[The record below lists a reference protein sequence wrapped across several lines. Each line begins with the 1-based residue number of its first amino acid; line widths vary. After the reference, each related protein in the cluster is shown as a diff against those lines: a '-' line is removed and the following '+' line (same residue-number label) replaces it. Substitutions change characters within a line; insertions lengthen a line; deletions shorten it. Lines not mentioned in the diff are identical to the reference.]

1 MDKLSICAGQPD
13 NHYLKMVSAKRGL
26 LKSQGGSTIA
36 DVDNY
41 ASVKMNGYLF
51 SKTIRTNKC
60 ELLIHGVKCNSCSTY
75 RATLRV
81 MYNRWLRCSSEDISD
96 SSSHANVRYMNTP
109 EKKQKIAKLKK
120 RAKSAEVELQKLKVK
135 VKELT
140 QNQGEI
146 IDGAFHDDL
155 FGIMQENNE
164 EVKKKYPEG
173 SFQRLFWEEQIN
185 AARVKNSRQIRWHPL
200 IIRWCLNLKL
210 LSSAAYHATRTA
222 GFIKLPS
229 ERTLR
234 DYTHYFKSKVGF
246 QLEVTRQLQKE
257 AKIEDLPENRR
268 FCALILDEMK
278 IKENLIYDKHD
289 GKIIGFVNLGGIND
303 ELLQLERECK
313 GENDRPPI
321 AKHLLVL
328 MIRGIF
334 FKLDFPFVHF
344 GTETVTADLLYPI
357 VWEAVRHIEASGL
370 KVVCITADG
379 MSSNRKFFQLHQSGG
394 DKKVTYK
401 TLNPY
406 AEDRRWIYF
415 ISDPPHLI
423 KTTRN
428 CLSHSS
434 FSGTRLM
441 KVSYVLIIY
450 GRYIYIFVL
459 NFLRGMES
467 L

>member
-13 NHYLKMVSAKRGL
+13 NHYIKMVSAKRGL
-26 LKSQGGSTIA
+26 LKLQDGSTMA
-36 DVDNY
+36 DVDVY
-41 ASVKMNGYLF
+41 VSVKMNGYLF
-51 SKTIRTNKC
+51 SKTIRANKC
-60 ELLIHGVKCNSCSTY
+60 QLLIHGVKCNSCSTY
-75 RATLRV
+75 RATLGV
-81 MYNRWLRCSSEDISD
+81 MYNRWLRRSSEDISD

-109 EKKQKIAKLKK
+109 EKKQIIAKLKK

-135 VKELT
+135 VRELT
-140 QNQGEI
+140 QNQGQI

-222 GFIKLPS
+222 EFIKLPS
-229 ERTLR
+229 ERTLH
-234 DYTHYFKSKVGF
+234 DYPHYFKSKVGF

-268 FCALILDEMK
+268 FCALIFDEMK
-278 IKENLIYDKHD
+278 IKENLFTISMV
-289 GKIIGFVNLGGIND
+289 GKYVIGFVNLGGIND
-303 ELLQLERECK
+303 ELLQLEREYMC
-313 GENDRPPI
+313 ENDRPPI
-321 AKHLLVL
+321 AKHFLVL

-334 FKLDFPFVHF
+334 LKLDFPFVHF

-357 VWEAVRHIEASGL
+357 VWEAVCHIEASGL

-379 MSSNRKFFQLHQSGG
+379 MSSNRIFFPLH
-394 DKKVTYK
+394 
-401 TLNPY
+401 
-406 AEDRRWIYF
+406 
-415 ISDPPHLI
+415 
-423 KTTRN
+423 
-428 CLSHSS
+428 
-434 FSGTRLM
+434 
-441 KVSYVLIIY
+441 
-450 GRYIYIFVL
+450 
-459 NFLRGMES
+459 
-467 L
+467 